1 MGSGITYNKEMFNT
15 EPLLNEL
22 NNIIKERLEDMLQ
35 EFLFK
40 YRLFEEN
47 YNAVLNLPAFKHN
60 IGTYKPLNVKKSKSN
75 KKSKSTKKLS
85 IIKNLL
91 EKNKL
96 LQEEI
101 NKLKGVNIIDLT
113 CDTDSDDNTSIQEVV
128 IKEEPNTVR
137 LEKENIRLNI
147 EEDDEL
153 LVEESNDN
161 ICCDC
166 ECRVILDSD
175 ITIVDGKKYCGVCVP
190 DKDEE
195 SDKESDKS
203 SDAGLEEESVA
214 DEEEADEES
223 VASLEVEESVA
234 GSVAGLEE
242 EEEEEESVASLEEE
256 EEEEEVEESVAGSEE
271 EESVAGLE
279 EEEEEVEESDAGL
292 EEDDVDTEAS
302 DDESVDET
310 SNDLANKEE
319 VVVEPLA
326 SVEASVEEDEEL
338 FEIEIDDETYCTN
351 NEVNGFI
358 YILDKDGDV
367 GEKIGYF
374 KDSEPIFYNEEN

>member
-22 NNIIKERLEDMLQ
+22 NNIIKERLETMLQ
-35 EFLFK
+35 DFLFK
-40 YRLFEEN
+40 YKLFEEN

-60 IGTYKPLNVKKSKSN
+60 VGTYKSFNVNGDKSN
-75 KKSKSTKKLS
+75 KKKKSTKKIS
-85 IIKNLL
+85 IIKKLL

-113 CDTDSDDNTSIQEVV
+113 TDVESDDNTSVQEVV
-128 IKEEPNTVR
+128 IKEEHIAVR
-137 LEKENIRLNI
+137 IEKENIRLNI
-147 EEDDEL
+147 EEASI
-153 LVEESNDN
+153 VEDINDN
-161 ICCDC
+161 ICSDC

-175 ITIVDGKKYCGVCVP
+175 ITIVDGKNYCGGCVP
-190 DKDEE
+190 E
-195 SDKESDKS
+195 SDVDEDNESDKS
-203 SDAGLEEESVA
+203 SVTGLEEESDAGLEEES
-214 DEEEADEES
+214 D
-223 VASLEVEESVA
+223 ASLEEESDAGSVA

-242 EEEEEESVASLEEE
+242 EEEE
-256 EEEEEVEESVAGSEE
+256 
-271 EESVAGLE
+271 GLE
-279 EEEEEVEESDAGL
+279 EA
-292 EEDDVDTEAS
+292 DDVDTEAS
-302 DDESVDET
+302 DEESVDES
-310 SNDLANKEE
+310 SNDLANKKEQ
-319 VVVEPLA
+319 
-326 SVEASVEEDEEL
+326 ASVEEDEEL

>member
-1 MGSGITYNKEMFNT
+1 LFNT

-60 IGTYKPLNVKKSKSN
+60 MGTYKSFNVKKSSSN
-75 KKSKSTKKLS
+75 KKKKSPKKISL
-85 IIKNLL
+85 IKNLL

-113 CDTDSDDNTSIQEVV
+113 SDTDSDDNTNVHVVV
-128 IKEEPNTVR
+128 IKEEPITVR

-147 EEDDEL
+147 EEDSS
-153 LVEESNDN
+153 VEEDSSIEGNNDN

-175 ITIVDGKKYCGVCVP
+175 ITVVDGKKYCGVCVP
-190 DKDEE
+190 EPDEEE
-195 SDKESDKS
+195 SDKEE
-203 SDAGLEEESVA
+203 EEES
-214 DEEEADEES
+214 DKE
-223 VASLEVEESVA
+223 EVEESDKEESDKEEEEEEETVA
-234 GSVAGLEE
+234 SSVAGLEE
-242 EEEEEESVASLEEE
+242 EEEE
-256 EEEEEVEESVAGSEE
+256 
-271 EESVAGLE
+271 
-279 EEEEEVEESDAGL
+279 
-292 EEDDVDTEAS
+292 DVDTEAS
-302 DDESVDET
+302 DEESVDET
-310 SNDLANKEE
+310 SNDLATKKEE
-319 VVVEPLA
+319 AIVEAVA
-326 SVEASVEEDEEL
+326 SVEEEDEEL
-338 FEIEIDDETYCTN
+338 FEIEIDDQTYCTN

-367 GEKIGYF
+367 GDKIGYF

>member
-15 EPLLNEL
+15 EPLLNDL
-22 NNIIKERLEDMLQ
+22 NKIIKERLEEMLQ
-35 EFLFK
+35 EFMFN

-75 KKSKSTKKLS
+75 KKKKSTKKIS

-96 LQEEI
+96 LQDEI

-113 CDTDSDDNTSIQEVV
+113 CDSDDNTSVPVV
-128 IKEEPNTVR
+128 IKEEPVSTR

-147 EEDDEL
+147 EEDISIED
-153 LVEESNDN
+153 SSDN
-161 ICCDC
+161 ICSDC

-175 ITIVDGKKYCGVCVP
+175 ITIVDGKKYCGACVP
-190 DKDEE
+190 IQDSDDEE
-195 SDKESDKS
+195 DD
-203 SDAGLEEESVA
+203 G
-214 DEEEADEES
+214 S
-223 VASLEVEESVA
+223 VASL
-234 GSVAGLEE
+234 
-242 EEEEEESVASLEEE
+242 EEESVASLEEE
-256 EEEEEVEESVAGSEE
+256 EEEEVEEEVE
-271 EESVAGLE
+271 E
-279 EEEEEVEESDAGL
+279 EEEEEVEEEEEEEEEESVAGSVASL
-292 EEDDVDTEAS
+292 EEADDVDTEAS
-302 DDESVDET
+302 DEESVDET
-310 SNDLANKEE
+310 TDDLADKKEA
-319 VVVEPLA
+319 V
-326 SVEASVEEDEEL
+326 ASVEEDEEL
-338 FEIEIDDETYCTN
+338 FEIEIDDQTYCTN

-374 KDSEPIFYNEEN
+374 KDSDPIFYNEEN

>member
-203 SDAGLEEESVA
+203 SDADLEEESVA
-214 DEEEADEES
+214 D
-223 VASLEVEESVA
+223 
-234 GSVAGLEE
+234 
-242 EEEEEESVASLEEE
+242 EEESVASLEEE

-271 EESVAGLE
+271 EESVAGSVAGLE

>member
-1 MGSGITYNKEMFNT
+1 MGSGITYNKETFNT

-22 NNIIKERLEDMLQ
+22 NEIIKKRLEEMFQ

-47 YNAVLNLPAFKHN
+47 YNAVLNLPALKYN
-60 IGTYKPLNVKKSKSN
+60 IGTYKQFNVKKINSN
-75 KKSKSTKKLS
+75 KKRKTSSKNIS
-85 IIKNLL
+85 IIKKLL

-113 CDTDSDDNTSIQEVV
+113 TDVESDDNTSVQEVV
-128 IKEEPNTVR
+128 IKEEHIAVR

-147 EEDDEL
+147 EEDSI
-153 LVEESNDN
+153 VEESNDN
-161 ICCDC
+161 SCCDC

-175 ITIVDGKKYCGVCVP
+175 ITIVDGKKYCRACIP
-190 DKDEE
+190 ESDSDKDNE
-195 SDKESDKS
+195 SD
-203 SDAGLEEESVA
+203 
-214 DEEEADEES
+214 
-223 VASLEVEESVA
+223 ASLE
-234 GSVAGLEE
+234 
-242 EEEEEESVASLEEE
+242 
-256 EEEEEVEESVAGSEE
+256 
-271 EESVAGLE
+271 
-279 EEEEEVEESDAGL
+279 EESDAGL
-292 EEDDVDTEAS
+292 EEEESDKESDASLEEEDDLDTEAS
-302 DDESVDET
+302 DEESVDDS
-310 SNDLANKEE
+310 SNDLANNEE
-319 VVVEPLA
+319 QA
-326 SVEASVEEDEEL
+326 SVEANVVASVEEDEEL
-338 FEIEIDDETYCTN
+338 FEIEIDDVTYCTN

>member
-1 MGSGITYNKEMFNT
+1 MGSGITYNKETFNT

-22 NNIIKERLEDMLQ
+22 NEIIKKRLEEMLQ

-60 IGTYKPLNVKKSKSN
+60 SGTYKQLNVKKSKSN

-113 CDTDSDDNTSIQEVV
+113 CDTDSDDNTSVQEVV
-128 IKEEPNTVR
+128 IKEEPITVR

-147 EEDDEL
+147 EEDEEL

-166 ECRVILDSD
+166 ECRVLLDSD
-175 ITIVDGKKYCGVCVP
+175 ITVVDGKKYCGACIP
-190 DKDEE
+190 ESDSDEDNESDKSSVAGLEEEQEE
-195 SDKESDKS
+195 SDKESD
-203 SDAGLEEESVA
+203 
-214 DEEEADEES
+214 
-223 VASLEVEESVA
+223 AS
-234 GSVAGLEE
+234 SVAGLEE
-242 EEEEEESVASLEEE
+242 ESDAGSVASLEE
-256 EEEEEVEESVAGSEE
+256 A
-271 EESVAGLE
+271 
-279 EEEEEVEESDAGL
+279 
-292 EEDDVDTEAS
+292 DDVDTEAS
-302 DDESVDET
+302 DEESVDES
-310 SNDLANKEE
+310 SNDLANKKE
-319 VVVEPLA
+319 VVVEAL
-326 SVEASVEEDEEL
+326 ASVEEDEEL
-338 FEIEIDDETYCTN
+338 FEIEIDDVTYCTN

>member
-40 YRLFEEN
+40 YQLFEEN

-113 CDTDSDDNTSIQEVV
+113 CDTDSDDNTSVQEVV
-128 IKEEPNTVR
+128 IKEEPITVQ

-153 LVEESNDN
+153 LEDNNDN

-166 ECRVILDSD
+166 ECLVILDSD
-175 ITIVDGKKYCGVCVP
+175 ITIVDGKKYCGACVP
-190 DKDEE
+190 DEDDEASLEEE

-214 DEEEADEES
+214 DEEES
-223 VASLEVEESVA
+223 VASLEEESVA

-242 EEEEEESVASLEEE
+242 A
-256 EEEEEVEESVAGSEE
+256 
-271 EESVAGLE
+271 
-279 EEEEEVEESDAGL
+279 
-292 EEDDVDTEAS
+292 DDVDTEAS

-319 VVVEPLA
+319 VVVEA
-326 SVEASVEEDEEL
+326 EASVDEDEEL
-338 FEIEIDDETYCTN
+338 FEIEIDDQTYCTN

-358 YILDKDGDV
+358 YVLDKDGDV
-367 GEKIGYF
+367 GDKIGYF

>member
-22 NNIIKERLEDMLQ
+22 NNIIKERLESMLQ

-40 YRLFEEN
+40 YKLFEEN
-47 YNAVLNLPAFKHN
+47 YNAVLNLPSFKHN
-60 IGTYKPLNVKKSKSN
+60 IGTYKSFNLNGDKSN
-75 KKSKSTKKLS
+75 KKKKSTKKLS

-113 CDTDSDDNTSIQEVV
+113 KEVV
-128 IKEEPNTVR
+128 IKEEPIIIR

-147 EEDDEL
+147 EEDSI
-153 LVEESNDN
+153 VEDNNDN

-190 DKDEE
+190 EQDDEDEE
-195 SDKESDKS
+195 SD
-203 SDAGLEEESVA
+203 
-214 DEEEADEES
+214 
-223 VASLEVEESVA
+223 AS
-234 GSVAGLEE
+234 
-242 EEEEEESVASLEEE
+242 SVASLEEE
-256 EEEEEVEESVAGSEE
+256 SDKEEDDKEESDKEESDKEEDEEDEEESDKEESDKEEDDKSLEEESDKSLEEEEV
-271 EESVAGLE
+271 
-279 EEEEEVEESDAGL
+279 SDK
-292 EEDDVDTEAS
+292 EEDIDTEAS
-302 DDESVDET
+302 DEESVDEP
-310 SNDLANKEE
+310 SNDLASEEEKNVEEE
-319 VVVEPLA
+319 VVE
-326 SVEASVEEDEEL
+326 EAVVEEDEEL

-351 NEVNGFI
+351 NFI
-358 YILDKDGDV
+358 L
-367 GEKIGYF
+367 
-374 KDSEPIFYNEEN
+374 

>member
-22 NNIIKERLEDMLQ
+22 NNIIKERLETMLQ

-60 IGTYKPLNVKKSKSN
+60 VGTYKSFNVKKSSSN
-75 KKSKSTKKLS
+75 KKKKSTKKIS

-113 CDTDSDDNTSIQEVV
+113 SDTDSDDNTNVHVVV
-128 IKEEPNTVR
+128 IKEEPIIVR

-147 EEDDEL
+147 EEDSI
-153 LVEESNDN
+153 VEDNNDN

-175 ITIVDGKKYCGVCVP
+175 ITVVDGKKYCGVCVP
-190 DKDEE
+190 EQDDEESDAGSVASLEEEESDKEEEEESDKEEEEE

-203 SDAGLEEESVA
+203 
-214 DEEEADEES
+214 
-223 VASLEVEESVA
+223 
-234 GSVAGLEE
+234 LEE
-242 EEEEEESVASLEEE
+242 EEEQEEEEETVASLEEE
-256 EEEEEVEESVAGSEE
+256 EEQE
-271 EESVAGLE
+271 
-279 EEEEEVEESDAGL
+279 

-302 DDESVDET
+302 DEESVDET
-310 SNDLANKEE
+310 SNDLANKDE
-319 VVVEPLA
+319 VVP
-326 SVEASVEEDEEL
+326 EASVEEDEEL

-367 GEKIGYF
+367 GDKIGYF

>member
-1 MGSGITYNKEMFNT
+1 MGSGITYNKETFNT
-15 EPLLNEL
+15 DPLLNEL
-22 NNIIKERLEDMLQ
+22 NEIIKKRLEEMFQ

-113 CDTDSDDNTSIQEVV
+113 CDTDSDDNTSVQEVV
-128 IKEEPNTVR
+128 IKEEPITVR

-147 EEDDEL
+147 EEDEEL

-166 ECRVILDSD
+166 ECRVLLDSD
-175 ITIVDGKKYCGVCVP
+175 ITVVDGKKYCGACIP
-190 DKDEE
+190 ESDSDEDNESDKSSVASSVAGLEEEQEE
-195 SDKESDKS
+195 SDKESD
-203 SDAGLEEESVA
+203 
-214 DEEEADEES
+214 
-223 VASLEVEESVA
+223 A

-242 EEEEEESVASLEEE
+242 EEEESDKESDAS
-256 EEEEEVEESVAGSEE
+256 
-271 EESVAGLE
+271 SVAGLE
-279 EEEEEVEESDAGL
+279 EESDAGSVASL
-292 EEDDVDTEAS
+292 EEADDVDTEAS
-302 DDESVDET
+302 DEESVDES
-310 SNDLANKEE
+310 SNDLANKKE
-319 VVVEPLA
+319 VVVEAL
-326 SVEASVEEDEEL
+326 ASVEEDEEL
-338 FEIEIDDETYCTN
+338 FEIEIDDVTYCTN

-358 YILDKDGDV
+358 YILDKEGDV